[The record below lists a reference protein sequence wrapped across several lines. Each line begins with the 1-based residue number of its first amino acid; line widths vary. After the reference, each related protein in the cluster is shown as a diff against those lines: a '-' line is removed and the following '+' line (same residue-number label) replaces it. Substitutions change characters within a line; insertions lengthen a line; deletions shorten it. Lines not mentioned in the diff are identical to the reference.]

1 MRTSLCTGPEFGSS
15 RHIAS
20 IILTLMKHDPNFRSV
35 MNIRFSEEIIRICER
50 VGLQVRSFDRADE
63 PLQIKKQ
70 EGSSLEWGT
79 QEVLKQGEI
88 PDIIFDR
95 GDVGKEPMVRV
106 IGKNPDEVVKK
117 VLKIMQEIKD

>member
-1 MRTSLCTGPEFGSS
+1 
-15 RHIAS
+15 
-20 IILTLMKHDPNFRSV
+20 
-35 MNIRFSEEIIRICER
+35 MNIRFSEEIIRTSKR

-63 PLQIKKQ
+63 PIQIKKQ

-79 QEVLKQGEI
+79 QEVLKEGKI

-106 IGKNPDEVVKK
+106 IGKNPDEVVRK
-117 VLKIMQEIKD
+117 VLKVKREMRA

>member
-1 MRTSLCTGPEFGSS
+1 
-15 RHIAS
+15 
-20 IILTLMKHDPNFRSV
+20 LMKYNPNFRSA
-35 MNIRFSEEIIRICER
+35 MNIRFSEKIIQTCKR
-50 VGLQVRSFDRADE
+50 VGLQVRNFDRADE

-117 VLKIMQEIKD
+117 VLKVNREMAV

>member
-1 MRTSLCTGPEFGSS
+1 
-15 RHIAS
+15 
-20 IILTLMKHDPNFRSV
+20 

-50 VGLQVRSFDRADE
+50 VGLKGRSFDRADE
-63 PLQIKKQ
+63 PTQIKKQ

-106 IGKNPDEVVKK
+106 IGKNPDKVVKK
-117 VLKIMQEIKD
+117 VLKITQEIKV